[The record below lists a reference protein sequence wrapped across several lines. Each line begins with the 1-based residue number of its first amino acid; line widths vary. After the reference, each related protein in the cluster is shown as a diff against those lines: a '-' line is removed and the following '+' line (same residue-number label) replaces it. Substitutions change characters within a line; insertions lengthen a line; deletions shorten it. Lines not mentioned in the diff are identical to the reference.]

1 MAFRRHVNDAS
12 WSVAVARRGAN
23 VSHRMSVGLWLL
35 YQRLLTGNDAAAAA
49 TAAALGQAELD
60 THDAAGEIRVGSVLS
75 GRYVVRGDAGR
86 GRLSRVVR
94 ADDLYLRRGV
104 ALKLFHSAYS
114 LLGRQEHT
122 RLLLLNQAD
131 QRDLCHVVRLLDA
144 FELEHHYCL
153 VLELLEPLEARMP
166 LARATTTTT
175 TTLSAAV
182 AGTSVVEVAAM
193 APLSHELLRE
203 VAQQLLFALAFLRQY
218 ELLHADLKP
227 ENIMAVTPVTPV
239 TPATVANE
247 APHHDIYRLRIKLA
261 DFSNAMSSS
270 ETSCYH
276 DHFEVQSLPYRAP
289 EVRSSSS
296 SSASP
301 CDRQA
306 Y

>member
-1 MAFRRHVNDAS
+1 
-12 WSVAVARRGAN
+12 
-23 VSHRMSVGLWLL
+23 
-35 YQRLLTGNDAAAAA
+35 
-49 TAAALGQAELD
+49 
-60 THDAAGEIRVGSVLS
+60 
-75 GRYVVRGDAGR
+75 
-86 GRLSRVVR
+86 
-94 ADDLYLRRGV
+94 
-104 ALKLFHSAYS
+104 
-114 LLGRQEHT
+114 
-122 RLLLLNQAD
+122 
-131 QRDLCHVVRLLDA
+131 
-144 FELEHHYCL
+144 
-153 VLELLEPLEARMP
+153 
-166 LARATTTTT
+166 
-175 TTLSAAV
+175 
-182 AGTSVVEVAAM
+182 M

-227 ENIMAVTPVTPV
+227 ENIMAVTPV